1 MKLQK
6 PGMRNIKTGIGVMI
20 CVLIGYLHIIDSAFF
35 AAAACIVCMQTTVK
49 SSMTVGFN
57 RLKGTFIGGLMGFI
71 FVLIRPGDPIL
82 SCLGVITTIYIC
94 NILKINNSITI
105 ACVVYCAI
113 YLSVGDAN
121 PIAYSISRT
130 LDTSVGV
137 IIGVAVNYYIYRPN
151 YLESI
156 YKEIRIIEKTSIK
169 LLKNEIEKGV
179 HADISSLKNEIARLE
194 GLYKNFLDELEYSNE
209 EVDDEEINNT
219 IKRCK
224 QIYLH
229 LQILMQMKDKCYLNK
244 ENYIKSKSIYDTL
257 PKGIEIK
264 DDTSTVYNYHISAI
278 IDNINEI
285 HSIDENNN
293 NEDNLAATV

>member
-20 CVLIGYLHIIDSAFF
+20 CALIGKMNVIDSTFY
-35 AAAACIVCMQTTVK
+35 AAIACVVSMQTTVK
-49 SSMTVGFN
+49 SSLTVGLN
-57 RLKGTFIGGLMGFI
+57 RLKGTFIGGLIGFL
-71 FVLIRPGDPIL
+71 FVLIHPGDPII
-82 SCLGVITTIYIC
+82 SCLGIITTIYIC
-94 NILKINNSITI
+94 NILKINKSITI

-113 YLSVGDAN
+113 NLNIGDAN
-121 PIAYSISRT
+121 PIVYSLSRI
-130 LDTSVGV
+130 LDTSIGV
-137 IIGVAVNYYIYRPN
+137 IVGVAVNYFIYRPN

-169 LLKNEIEKGV
+169 LLKSEIEKGE
-179 HADISSLKNEIARLE
+179 HADISSLKSEITRLE
-194 GLYKNFLDELEYSNE
+194 GLYKNFLEELEYSSEDVENK
-209 EVDDEEINNT
+209 EITNT

-229 LQILMQMKDKCYLNK
+229 LQVLEQMKDKCYLNK

-264 DDTSTVYNYHISAI
+264 DNTSTVYNYHISSI
-278 IDNINEI
+278 IDRINEI
-285 HSIDENNN
+285 HEIEEINDD
-293 NEDNLAATV
+293 NESDL

>member
-20 CVLIGYLHIIDSAFF
+20 CALIGKMNVIDSTFY
-35 AAAACIVCMQTTVK
+35 AAIACVVSMQTTVK
-49 SSMTVGFN
+49 SSLTVGLN
-57 RLKGTFIGGLMGFI
+57 RLKGTFIGGLIGFL
-71 FVLIRPGDPIL
+71 FVLIHPGDPII
-82 SCLGVITTIYIC
+82 SCLGIITTIYIC
-94 NILKINNSITI
+94 NILKINKSITI

-113 YLSVGDAN
+113 NLNIGDAN
-121 PIAYSISRT
+121 PIVYSLSRI
-130 LDTSVGV
+130 LDTSIGV
-137 IIGVAVNYYIYRPN
+137 IVGVAVNYFIYRPN

-169 LLKNEIEKGV
+169 LLKSEIEKGE
-179 HADISSLKNEIARLE
+179 HADISSLKSEITRLE
-194 GLYKNFLDELEYSNE
+194 GLYKNFLEELEYSSEDIENK
-209 EVDDEEINNT
+209 EITNT

-229 LQILMQMKDKCYLNK
+229 LQVLEQMKDKCYLNK

-264 DDTSTVYNYHISAI
+264 DNTSTVYNYHISSI
-278 IDNINEI
+278 IDRINEI
-285 HSIDENNN
+285 HEINDD
-293 NEDNLAATV
+293 NESDL